1 MCYSIYFLANL
12 GKIRTVYEQK
22 SKTTKKCFSACKTQ
36 LYSLLVTNADYPTIA
51 TFKYT
56 KTFCYVVLKLL
67 RYCEFQSISISK
79 ALPTLCPLISK
90 LKVCNLVFNVDKKST
105 YFSDD
110 FTGLKSIELF
120 LRQSMRVNFYR
131 YFWDLEF

>member
-1 MCYSIYFLANL
+1 MNLCVTSFLANL

-22 SKTTKKCFSACKTQ
+22 SKTTKKCFGACNTQ

-67 RYCEFQSISISK
+67 RYCEFQSKSISK
-79 ALPTLCPLISK
+79 VVPTLCSLMSK
-90 LKVCNLVFNVDKKST
+90 LKVCNLEFLMLKKVPT
-105 YFSDD
+105 F
-110 FTGLKSIELF
+110 
-120 LRQSMRVNFYR
+120 R
-131 YFWDLEF
+131 